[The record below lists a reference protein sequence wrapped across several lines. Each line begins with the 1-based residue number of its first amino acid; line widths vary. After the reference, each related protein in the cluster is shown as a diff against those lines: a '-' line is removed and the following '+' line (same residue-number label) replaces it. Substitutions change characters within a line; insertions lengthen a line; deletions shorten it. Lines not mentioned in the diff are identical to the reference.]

1 MILIGWFHY
10 LGTMTDQ
17 SKSQFDS
24 GQHAKLVE
32 ETLAQ
37 QVSTSYFPS
46 ESDPSTHE
54 TIRFLEGPADIGSE
68 ERILSSV
75 DKEFRQAFDVF
86 GELGP
91 CVTFF
96 GSARTK
102 PNDPYYDLCCKTAS
116 LVAREGFT
124 IMTGGGPGMMEAA
137 NKGASEAGGRSMG
150 ATIELEHEESANQYV
165 NREVPFKHFF
175 VRKVVLVKYSYG
187 FVVMP
192 GGVGTLDE
200 MSEILTLIQC
210 KKIRQFPVV
219 LMGVDYWSGLVDFM
233 SKTMLENDMISPED
247 LNLFHMTDDPEA
259 ACSFITKIAT
269 KRFELHKGA
278 PSACILDWEKL
289 RGDA

>member
-1 MILIGWFHY
+1 
-10 LGTMTDQ
+10 MTDQ
-17 SKSQFDS
+17 NKSQYDS
-24 GQHAKLVE
+24 EDHARLVE
-32 ETLAQ
+32 QVLAKK
-37 QVSTSYFPS
+37 VSPSYFPS
-46 ESDPSTHE
+46 ESAHSTYK

-68 ERILSSV
+68 EAILASV
-75 DKEFRQAFDVF
+75 DQELRQAFSVF

-102 PNDPYYDLCCKTAS
+102 PTDPYYDVCRRTAS
-116 LVAREGFT
+116 LVAKEGFT
-124 IMTGGGPGMMEAA
+124 IMTGGGPGMMQAA
-137 NKGASEAGGRSMG
+137 NQGASEAGGRSMG
-150 ATIELEHEESANQYV
+150 ATIELEHEESANPYV

-175 VRKVVLVKYSYG
+175 IRKVVLVKYSYG

-200 MSEILTLIQC
+200 LSEILTLIQC

-219 LMGVDYWSGLVDFM
+219 LMGVDFWSGLVDFM
-233 SKTMLENDMISPED
+233 SKSMLENDMISPED

-269 KRFELHKGA
+269 KRFELHQGA
-278 PSACILDWEKL
+278 PSACILDWKKR

>member
-1 MILIGWFHY
+1 
-10 LGTMTDQ
+10 MTEHKQDGHSSAEQ
-17 SKSQFDS
+17 NASV
-24 GQHAKLVE
+24 VE
-32 ETLAQ
+32 AALERR
-37 QVSTSYFPS
+37 VSESYFPS
-46 ESDPSTHE
+46 DSSPSTNE
-54 TIRFLEGPADIGSE
+54 TIRFLEGPSDIGSE

-75 DKEFRQAFDVF
+75 EGEFKQAFNVF

-102 PNDPYYDLCCKTAS
+102 PDNPLYEMCRETAN
-116 LVAREGFT
+116 LVAKQGFT
-124 IMTGGGPGMMEAA
+124 VMTGGGPGMMEAA
-137 NKGASEAGGRSMG
+137 NRGASEAGGRSMG
-150 ATIELEHEESANQYV
+150 ATIELEHEECANQYV

-175 VRKVVLVKYSYG
+175 VRKVILVKYSYG

-219 LMGVDYWSGLVDFM
+219 LMGRDYWSGLIDFM
-233 SKTMLENDMISPED
+233 SKTMLGQDMISPDD

-269 KRFELHKGA
+269 HRFELHQGA
-278 PSACILDWEKL
+278 PSACVLDWEKH
-289 RGDA
+289 RASS